1 MLENTTKLPEWDLS
15 DLYDKPNSNAFEKDF
30 ELLKSLIDEFEKE
43 YKDKILVDVNHIDLA
58 SKKIKKSIIAYE
70 KIINLIG
77 KLSAFA
83 TLHHVTA
90 TNDALRTKFYGDT
103 QARITDIANKIIFY
117 ELELNK
123 ISDHTYKDLLNTE
136 LLIPYKTW
144 FDNVRKYKPHQLTD
158 EIEQIFQ
165 EKSITSFSAWNRLFD
180 QTISNMKVNL
190 NGEEKSLEEALNKL
204 LSSSEE
210 DRKTAFLAVTKKLE
224 DNASLFTHI
233 MNTICQ
239 DKSISDKWRKYDY
252 SEQSRH
258 LANNI
263 EENVVNALVNAV
275 ENSYEETSHRY
286 YKLKSKILGK

>member
-123 ISDHTYKDLLNTE
+123 ISDHIYKDLLNTE

-190 NGEEKSLEEALNKL
+190 NGEEKSLEEALNKNIID
-204 LSSSEE
+204 SSFE
-210 DRKTAFLAVTKKLE
+210 
-224 DNASLFTHI
+224 SLQDI
-233 MNTICQ
+233 N
-239 DKSISDKWRKYDY
+239 DKSLVGKVDILIVAVSPRATQVVISELKNLWNT
-252 SEQSRH
+252 E
-258 LANNI
+258 I
-263 EENVVNALVNAV
+263 TIT
-275 ENSYEETSHRY
+275 ETSSVKNQLNY
-286 YKLKSKILGK
+286 CWGI